1 MKGGV
6 QGVGVSIRLRS
17 PRGRGDRDLAT
28 ALRDLPLPVPSSR
41 PLRVVVFGPD
51 GPDSPRVRAVR
62 RALPGARVLVR
73 DAPGLAGR
81 DRVLRRNGPVDLVVD
96 LQPAPAP
103 RQVHRLRALMPHLVP
118 GGMYVVD
125 RQAVAPAGPLEGRLR
140 PRGVISQVW
149 SDDRLVGV
157 VKGQETL
164 LKLRH
169 AEATE
174 LINTRPG
181 RLTATDLAVL
191 PGGVLPA
198 PPLAVHGHGG
208 AGLDAELRYPPL
220 QLRRYDGDIAVTTGS
235 LAYADG
241 VLLPDSFRW
250 HLADP
255 LAHARLAHVR
265 GGFGRPKDDPPTERL
280 AGAYY
285 HFDYVNTGHYGHLM
299 TEALSKLWGWE
310 TAKADDPGLR
320 LLSRT
325 HPRYVGTDRV
335 PPDIELLTRFGVDPH
350 DIARVDGPVRVGTLV
365 AAAPMWHNQDPFYAH
380 PGIAAIWDRLRERM
394 VEPGQE
400 SPERIF
406 VTRHEGG
413 RPCRN
418 VEAVEALFADA
429 GFAIVHPVGL
439 TQPEQA
445 TLFAGARVVAGFA
458 GTGMFNLA
466 YAHRAEQVV
475 VLSQESYDARN
486 EHLFAAVHGAAID
499 YFFSPA
505 EIAHPEGGWSYE
517 AFQSPWSFEL
527 DRHGAALGA
536 LLRDV
541 GSR

>member
-1 MKGGV
+1 M
-6 QGVGVSIRLRS
+6 GVSSWL
-17 PRGRGDRDLAT
+17 PRRADGGLAT
-28 ALRDLPLPVPSSR
+28 ALRDLPLPVPSGR

-51 GPDSPRVRAVR
+51 GPDSPGARAVR
-62 RALPGARVLVR
+62 RALPDAHVVVR
-73 DAPGLAGR
+73 EAPGIAGR
-81 DRVLRRNGPVDLVVD
+81 DGVLRRNGPVDLVVV
-96 LQPAPAP
+96 LQPAPAD
-103 RQVHRLRALMPHLVP
+103 RQARQLRALVPHLVP

-125 RQAVAPAGPLEGRLR
+125 RRAVSPTGRLEDRLR
-140 PRGVISQVW
+140 PRGVVSRVW

-157 VKGQETL
+157 VKGPETL

-169 AEATE
+169 DEATE
-174 LINTRPG
+174 IINTRPG
-181 RLTATDLAVL
+181 DLTATELAVL
-191 PGGVLPA
+191 PGGVLA
-198 PPLAVHGHGG
+198 PPPVTVHGHGG

-220 QLRRYDGDIAVTTGS
+220 PLRRYDGDIAVATGS

-250 HLADP
+250 HLADQ
-255 LAHARLAHVR
+255 LAHARLADVR

-280 AGAYY
+280 TGSYY

-310 TAKADDPGLR
+310 TAKAADPGLK

-335 PPDIELLTRFGVDPH
+335 PPDIELLTRFGVDPD
-350 DIARVDGPVRVGTLV
+350 DIVRVDGPVRVGTLV

-380 PGIAAIWDRLRERM
+380 PDIAGIWDRLRERM
-394 VEPGQE
+394 VEPGRE
-400 SPERIF
+400 TPERIF

-418 VEAVEALFADA
+418 VDAVEELFAGA
-429 GFAIVHPVGL
+429 GFSIVHPVGL
-439 TQPEQA
+439 SQPEQA
-445 TLFAGARVVAGFA
+445 TLFARARVVAGFA

-466 YAHRAEQVV
+466 YAHRAEQVI

-505 EIAHPEGGWSYE
+505 EIAHPQGGWSYE

-536 LLRDV
+536 LLR
-541 GSR
+541 R